1 MFKRILFV
9 AVAIVMVASL
19 GLAGAWALG
28 QTKPAVQAQTPA
40 AGEVKYN
47 AAQTITV
54 VGQGTVRVVPNIA
67 QITIGVETTATT
79 VADGSTENQAKMKA
93 ILAALKTVGI
103 PEKDIQT
110 TNYSISVN
118 RGSDVPVPVTGLGTT
133 GPVSTTYTVSNMVTV
148 TIRDLTMVSEVI
160 DATIEA
166 GANNI
171 WGISFT
177 VDKPDVALADA
188 RAKAMADAKSRAEAL
203 AGLGKVTLGPV
214 MAISEVISGGQ
225 SPVMYAV
232 ADKAMG
238 GGTSVSVGEVEVS
251 YQIQV
256 SYYIE
261 P

>member
-1 MFKRILFV
+1 MFKRILV
-9 AVAIVMVASL
+9 ATIAIVLVASL

-40 AGEVKYN
+40 PSEVKYN
-47 AAQTITV
+47 AAQIITV
-54 VGQGTVRVVPNIA
+54 VGQGTASVVPDIA
-67 QITIGVETTATT
+67 RITLGVETTAAT

-93 ILAALKTVGI
+93 LLAALKAVGI

-110 TNYSISVN
+110 TNYSIMVN
-118 RGSDVPVPVTGLGTT
+118 RGQEQPVTELGKT
-133 GPVSTTYTVSNMVTV
+133 GTAATSYTVSNNVTV
-148 TIRDLTMVSEVI
+148 TIRDLTLVSEVI
-160 DATIEA
+160 DAAIEA

-177 VDKPDVALADA
+177 VEKPDAGLADA
-188 RAKAMADAKSRAEAL
+188 RAKAMADAKLRAEAL
-203 AGLGKVTLGPV
+203 AKLGEVTLGPV
-214 MAISEVISGGQ
+214 MSMSEVIGSS
-225 SPVMYAV
+225 SPVMYAI
-232 ADKAMG
+232 AERGLG
-238 GGTSVSVGEVEVS
+238 GDTSVSIGEVEVS

>member
-19 GLAGAWALG
+19 GLASAWAFG

-40 AGEVKYN
+40 PAEVKYN
-47 AAQTITV
+47 PAQTITV
-54 VGQGTVRVVPNIA
+54 VGQGSVRVVPNVA
-67 QITIGVETTATT
+67 QITIGVETTAGT

-93 ILAALKTVGI
+93 ILASLKAAGI

-110 TNYSISVN
+110 SSYSISVN
-118 RGSDVPVPVTGLGTT
+118 RPPEVPVSSTGSTGVT
-133 GPVSTTYTVSNMVTV
+133 STTYTVSNMVTV
-148 TIRDLTMVSEVI
+148 TIRDLTLVSDVI
-160 DATIEA
+160 DAAVEA

-188 RAKAMADAKSRAEAL
+188 RAKAVADAKSRAEAL
-203 AGLGKVTLGPV
+203 AELGGVQLGPV
-214 MAISEVISGGQ
+214 MAMSEVISGGQ
-225 SPVMYAV
+225 VPVMYAV
-232 ADKAMG
+232 AEKAMG
-238 GGTSVSVGEVEVS
+238 GDTSISPGEVEVS

>member
-19 GLAGAWALG
+19 GLVSAWAFG

-40 AGEVKYN
+40 PSEVSYN
-47 AAQTITV
+47 AAHTITV
-54 VGQGTVRVVPNIA
+54 VGQGSVRVVPNIA

-93 ILAALKTVGI
+93 VLAALKTVGI

-118 RGSDVPVPVTGLGTT
+118 RNQDVQVPGLATT
-133 GPVSTTYTVSNMVTV
+133 GPMSTTYTVSNMVTV

-160 DATIEA
+160 DATVEA

-188 RAKAMADAKSRAEAL
+188 RAKAVADAKSRAEAL
-203 AGLGKVTLGPV
+203 AELGEVTLGPV
-214 MAISEVISGGQ
+214 MAMSEVISGGQ
-225 SPVMYAV
+225 TPVMYAV
-232 ADKAMG
+232 ADRATG
-238 GGTSVSVGEVEVS
+238 GGTAVSIGEVEVS

>member
-19 GLAGAWALG
+19 GLASAWALG

-40 AGEVKYN
+40 PSEVKYN
-47 AAQTITV
+47 PAQTITV
-54 VGQGTVRVVPNIA
+54 VGEGKVSVVPDIA
-67 QITIGVETTATT
+67 RITLGVETTANT
-79 VADGSTENQAKMKA
+79 VADGSTENEAKMKA
-93 ILAALKTVGI
+93 LLAALKAVGI

-110 TNYSISVN
+110 TNYSIMVN
-118 RGSDVPVPVTGLGTT
+118 RGQEL
-133 GPVSTTYTVSNMVTV
+133 PVSGDTGKTAATATTYTVSNNVTV
-148 TIRDLTMVSEVI
+148 TIRDLTLVSEVI
-160 DATIEA
+160 DASIEA

-177 VDKPDVALADA
+177 VEEPDAALVDA
-188 RAKAMADAKSRAEAL
+188 RAKAVADARLRAEAL
-203 AGLGKVTLGPV
+203 AGLGEVTLGPV
-214 MAISEVISGGQ
+214 MAMSEVIGSS

-232 ADKAMG
+232 AERGMG
-238 GGTSVSVGEVEVS
+238 GDTSVSVGEVEIS

>member
-19 GLAGAWALG
+19 GLASAWALG

-40 AGEVKYN
+40 PSEVKYN
-47 AAQTITV
+47 PAQTITV
-54 VGQGTVRVVPNIA
+54 VGEGKVSVVPDIA
-67 QITIGVETTATT
+67 RITLGVETTAST
-79 VADGSTENQAKMKA
+79 VADGSTENEAKMKA
-93 ILAALKTVGI
+93 LLAALKAVGI

-110 TNYSISVN
+110 TNYSIMVN
-118 RGSDVPVPVTGLGTT
+118 RGQDL
-133 GPVSTTYTVSNMVTV
+133 PVSSDTGKTAATATTYTVSNNVTV
-148 TIRDLTMVSEVI
+148 TIRDLTLVSEVI
-160 DATIEA
+160 DASIEA

-177 VDKPDVALADA
+177 VEKPDAALVDA
-188 RAKAMADAKSRAEAL
+188 RAKAVADARLRAEAL
-203 AGLGKVTLGPV
+203 AGLGEVTLGPV
-214 MAISEVISGGQ
+214 MAMSEVIGSS

-232 ADKAMG
+232 AERGMG
-238 GGTSVSVGEVEVS
+238 GDTSVSVGEVEIS

>member
-1 MFKRILFV
+1 MLKRILFV

-40 AGEVKYN
+40 PSEVKHN
-47 AAQTITV
+47 PAQTITV
-54 VGQGTVRVVPNIA
+54 VGQGMARVVPNIA
-67 QITIGVETTATT
+67 QITIGVETTAST

-118 RGSDVPVPVTGLGTT
+118 RSQDQPVPSVGKTV
-133 GPVSTTYTVSNMVTV
+133 PMSTTYTVSNMVTV
-148 TIRDLTMVSEVI
+148 TIRDLTLVSEVI
-160 DATIEA
+160 DATVEA

-171 WGISFT
+171 WGINFT
-177 VDKPDVALADA
+177 VDKPDAALADA
-188 RAKAMADAKSRAEAL
+188 RAKAVADAKSRAEAL
-203 AGLGKVTLGPV
+203 ATLGEVKLGPV
-214 MAISEVISGGQ
+214 MAMSEVIGSS

-232 ADKAMG
+232 ADRGMG
-238 GGTSVSVGEVEVS
+238 GGTSVSPGEVEVS
-251 YQIQV
+251 YQVQV

>member
-28 QTKPAVQAQTPA
+28 QTKPAVLAQTPA
-40 AGEVKYN
+40 PSEVKYN

-54 VGQGTVRVVPNIA
+54 VGQGTVSVAPDIA
-67 QITIGVETTATT
+67 RITVGVETTAST

-93 ILAALKTVGI
+93 LLAALKALGI
-103 PEKDIQT
+103 AEKDIQT
-110 TNYSISVN
+110 TNYSIMVN
-118 RGSDVPVPVTGLGTT
+118 RGQEQPVADLGKPTAT
-133 GPVSTTYTVSNMVTV
+133 ATTYTVSNNVTV
-148 TIRDLTMVSEVI
+148 TIRDLTLVSEVI
-160 DATIEA
+160 DAAIEA

-177 VDKPDVALADA
+177 VEKPDAALADA
-188 RAKAMADAKSRAEAL
+188 RAKAVADAKLRAEAL
-203 AGLGKVTLGPV
+203 AKLGEVTLGPV
-214 MAISEVISGGQ
+214 MAMSEVIGSS
-225 SPVMYAV
+225 SPVMYSV
-232 ADKAMG
+232 AERGLG
-238 GGTSVSVGEVEVS
+238 GDTSVSIGEVEVS

>member
-9 AVAIVMVASL
+9 AVAIVMVALL

-40 AGEVKYN
+40 PSEVKYN

-54 VGQGTVRVVPNIA
+54 VGQGSVRVVPNIA
-67 QITIGVETTATT
+67 QITIGVETTAGS
-79 VADGSTENQAKMKA
+79 VADGSTENQGKMKA
-93 ILAALKTVGI
+93 ILAALKAAGI
-103 PEKDIQT
+103 PDKDIQT
-110 TNYSISVN
+110 TNYSISVS
-118 RGSDVPVPVTGLGTT
+118 RPQETLVSVVGSTEVT
-133 GPVSTTYTVSNMVTV
+133 STTYTVSNMVTV
-148 TIRDLTMVSEVI
+148 TIRDLTLVSDVI
-160 DATIEA
+160 DSAVEA

-188 RAKAMADAKSRAEAL
+188 RAKAVADAKSRAEAL
-203 AGLGKVTLGPV
+203 AGLGGVKLGPV
-214 MAISEVISGGQ
+214 MAISEVIGGGQ
-225 SPVMYAV
+225 SPLMYAV
-232 ADKAMG
+232 AERALG
-238 GGTSVSVGEVEVS
+238 GDTSVSPGEVEVS
-251 YQIQV
+251 YQVQV

>member
-40 AGEVKYN
+40 PSEVKYN

-54 VGQGTVRVVPNIA
+54 VGLGKASVVPDIA
-67 QITIGVETTATT
+67 RITLGIETTAAT
-79 VADGSTENQAKMKA
+79 VADGSAENQAKMKA
-93 ILAALKTVGI
+93 LLAALKAAGI
-103 PEKDIQT
+103 LEKDIQT
-110 TNYSISVN
+110 TNYSIMVN
-118 RGSDVPVPVTGLGTT
+118 RGQEQPVTELGK
-133 GPVSTTYTVSNMVTV
+133 PAASATTYTVSNNVTV
-148 TIRDLTMVSEVI
+148 TIRDLTLVSEVI
-160 DATIEA
+160 DAAIEA

-177 VDKPDVALADA
+177 VEKPDAGLADA
-188 RAKAMADAKSRAEAL
+188 RAKAVADAKVRAEAL
-203 AGLGKVTLGPV
+203 AKLGEVKLGPV
-214 MAISEVISGGQ
+214 MAMSEVIGSS
-225 SPVMYAV
+225 SPVAYAV
-232 ADKAMG
+232 AERGLG
-238 GGTSVSVGEVEVS
+238 GDTSVSIGEVEVS

-256 SYYIE
+256 IYYIE

>member
-1 MFKRILFV
+1 MFKRTLFV

-28 QTKPAVQAQTPA
+28 QTKPAVLAQTPA
-40 AGEVKYN
+40 PSEVKYN

-54 VGQGTVRVVPNIA
+54 VGQGTVSVAPDIA
-67 QITIGVETTATT
+67 RITVGVETTAST

-93 ILAALKTVGI
+93 LLAALKALGI
-103 PEKDIQT
+103 AEKDIQT
-110 TNYSISVN
+110 TNYSIMVN
-118 RGSDVPVPVTGLGTT
+118 RGQEQPVADVGKPTATA
-133 GPVSTTYTVSNMVTV
+133 TTYTVSNNVTA
-148 TIRDLTMVSEVI
+148 TIRDLTLVSEVI
-160 DATIEA
+160 DAAIEA

-177 VDKPDVALADA
+177 VEKPDAALADA
-188 RAKAMADAKSRAEAL
+188 RAKAVADAKLRAEAL
-203 AGLGKVTLGPV
+203 AKLGEVTLGPV
-214 MAISEVISGGQ
+214 MAMSEVIGSS
-225 SPVMYAV
+225 SPVMYSV
-232 ADKAMG
+232 AERGLG
-238 GGTSVSVGEVEVS
+238 GDTSVSIGEVEVS